1 MVESSPGALET
12 EKALIN
18 AIADGLPATEAAEA
32 MNFIGD
38 GGPADEVVSR
48 IRDRF
53 PGFRHHSP
61 ELGAGGSMAG
71 QLRSR
76 NLKGHKKEFQADG
89 IELRV
94 PLDRLDRVVTIQ
106 EEDGLF
112 ETRIRTNVPL
122 TPLRNLH
129 EVGDT

>member
-1 MVESSPGALET
+1 
-12 EKALIN
+12 
-18 AIADGLPATEAAEA
+18 
-32 MNFIGD
+32 
-38 GGPADEVVSR
+38 
-48 IRDRF
+48 
-53 PGFRHHSP
+53 
-61 ELGAGGSMAG
+61 MAG